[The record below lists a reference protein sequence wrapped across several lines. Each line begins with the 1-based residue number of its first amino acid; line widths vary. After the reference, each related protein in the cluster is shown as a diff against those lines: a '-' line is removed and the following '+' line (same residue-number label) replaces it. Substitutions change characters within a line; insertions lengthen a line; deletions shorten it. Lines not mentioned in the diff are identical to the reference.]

1 MKPTLILVPGLL
13 CDSRLWD
20 HQTRYLADCADIRVA
35 DTLRDDSIADMAS
48 RLLDTAPDRFA
59 LAGLSM
65 GGYVALEVMRQA
77 PDRVSRLAI
86 LDSSARADTEEQT
99 SRRRGLLE
107 LAKLGRFK
115 GVTPRLMPLLLHTDR
130 MQDAAL
136 TQTVMDMAT
145 AVGQEAFVRQQTAI
159 LNRRDSRDTLGSI
172 TVPALVAVGRQD
184 TVTPL
189 EVAAEL
195 AEGIP
200 RARLAVIED
209 CGHLSTL
216 ERPQAVTALLR
227 DWLLYDR

>member
-1 MKPTLILVPGLL
+1 MKPSLILVPGLL